1 MFQPMPTPYAAPY
14 SSFGAYVANAQ
25 IPEYSFAPTPLGQ
38 SFGGSNNSCGS
49 HHGHGHGHGHGLNNN
64 INGDSGSGGTA
75 NVHVNVNVNNNNH
88 LNHHHLINHPGLGP
102 NVADPVTSPIFHEL
116 PPLPLRQHNDHHH
129 HHSRLSPS
137 SNKASPSAIVAAA
150 AAQHHRLHNPRPR
163 RQINRSNKN
172 RQQLRCHQIKM
183 EPQSDLADQ
192 ELAASKY
199 KPTLEGPFVGE
210 KTPSH
215 AITEEYAKADPT
227 FVAKTLALPQTYS
240 HYRPIQG
247 DGNCGWRAIGFGY
260 IESLIRCGGVNQ
272 LQAEL
277 GRLRALN
284 DYLQTAGGFD
294 PLVTEDF
301 TDITFEL
308 MEELIQAMTKG
319 ADPMV
324 LLMERFNEVM
334 TSSAI
339 IYHLRLLAASWLKGN
354 FAEYEAFIPGDVNSY
369 CQEWVLPVD
378 REIDHLGMVLLF
390 KVLLNPA
397 NMVLEIAYLDR
408 SEGDQV
414 NVHRMP
420 EEANGKDAASVEPM
434 IQLLYRPGH
443 YDILYRG
450 AAMPTPPIPTGPTS
464 LQVNR
469 VTSLSHQHDIQQ
481 SSVSSLQDFTT
492 LDMTALSMIP
502 AMGPPSISPLGSP
515 PAECSPIADAYTP
528 PPMSPW
534 VASPYSDGLPPTQLV
549 SQQQQPSPPQQEAPL
564 ISPLNSLR
572 FSKYNYPLPGLG
584 ESSASPSSSSTA
596 LEPTFQTSMFKNSHF
611 NTAHYN
617 NPHFQPEEYK
627 PENDEDLQQPTS
639 SNSSRNGGRKRSH

>member
-14 SSFGAYVANAQ
+14 SSFAAYVANAH

-38 SFGGSNNSCGS
+38 SFEGSSNSCGGNGN
-49 HHGHGHGHGHGLNNN
+49 HHTHHSNDG
-64 INGDSGSGGTA
+64 GSGGAVA
-75 NVHVNVNVNNNNH
+75 NASVHANNH
-88 LNHHHLINHPGLGP
+88 HRLNHHLNHPGLSP
-102 NVADPVTSPIFHEL
+102 IAADPVTSPLFHDL
-116 PPLPLRQHNDHHH
+116 PPLTLRQHHDHHH
-129 HHSRLSPS
+129 HRLSPS
-137 SNKASPSAIVAAA
+137 SNKSAPSAAA
-150 AAQHHRLHNPRPR
+150 AAAHHHRLQNPRSR
-163 RQINRSNKN
+163 RQTARPSKN
-172 RQQLRCHQIKM
+172 HRHYSRYHNHHIKM
-183 EPQSDLADQ
+183 EPQSDVADQ

-199 KPTLEGPFVGE
+199 QPNLEVSNKAHTTYYQCFFLLSIPYH
-210 KTPSH
+210 H
-215 AITEEYAKADPT
+215 ALSRTN
-227 FVAKTLALPQTYS
+227 LPY
-240 HYRPIQG
+240 
-247 DGNCGWRAIGFGY
+247 WRLKAIGFGY
-260 IESLIRCGGVNQ
+260 LESLIRCGGVNQ

-277 GRLRALN
+277 ARLRTLN
-284 DYLQTAGGFD
+284 DYLETAGGYT

-301 TDITFEL
+301 TDVTFDL
-308 MEELIQAMTKG
+308 MSDLAQVMTSG
-319 ADPMV
+319 ADPMPV
-324 LLMERFNEVM
+324 LMEKFNEEM
-334 TSSAI
+334 TSAAI

-369 CQEWVLPVD
+369 CDEWILPVN
-378 REIDHLGMVLLF
+378 REIDHLGLVLLF

-408 SEGDQV
+408 SDGDQV

-420 EEANGKDAASVEPM
+420 DEANGKDAASVEPM

-443 YDILYRG
+443 YDILYRNGG
-450 AAMPTPPIPTGPTS
+450 AAIQTPPIPTGHTS
-464 LQVNR
+464 VQVNR

-481 SSVSSLQDFTT
+481 SSVSSLQDFAT
-492 LDMTALSMIP
+492 LDMTALAMIP

-515 PAECSPIADAYTP
+515 PADCSPIADAYTP

-534 VASPYSDGLPPTQLV
+534 IASSYSDGLTPTQMV
-549 SQQQQPSPPQQEAPL
+549 SQQQPSPPQQQDAAPL

-584 ESSASPSSSSTA
+584 ESPTSSSPTTA
-596 LEPTFQTSMFKNSHF
+596 VEPTFQTSMFKNSHF

-627 PENDEDLQQPTS
+627 PENDEDLQPTS

>member
-14 SSFGAYVANAQ
+14 SSFGAYAANAQ

-38 SFGGSNNSCGS
+38 SFGASNSCSSSSHGVSNN
-49 HHGHGHGHGHGLNNN
+49 
-64 INGDSGSGGTA
+64 GDNSGSGGTA
-75 NVHVNVNVNNNNH
+75 NLNVQVHVNNNH
-88 LNHHHLINHPGLGP
+88 LINHHHHPGLAP
-102 NVADPVTSPIFHEL
+102 NPADPVTSPLLQQL
-116 PPLPLRQHNDHHH
+116 PPLPLRQHNDHHNHHNH
-129 HHSRLSPS
+129 HHRLSPS
-137 SNKASPSAIVAAA
+137 TNKASSPAVAAA
-150 AAQHHRLHNPRPR
+150 AAAHHHRLHNSRPR
-163 RQINRSNKN
+163 HQINRSNKN
-172 RQQLRCHQIKM
+172 RQQLRNHGHQHIKM
-183 EPQSDLADQ
+183 EQQSDVTDQ

-199 KPTLEGPFVGE
+199 KPSLEGPYVGE

-227 FVAKTLALPQTYS
+227 FVAKTL
-240 HYRPIQG
+240 G

-260 IESLIRCGGVNQ
+260 LESLVRCGVNQ
-272 LQAEL
+272 LQSEL
-277 GRLRALN
+277 ARLRTLN
-284 DYLQTAGGFD
+284 DYLETAGGFD
-294 PLVTEDF
+294 PMVTEDF

-308 MEELIQAMTKG
+308 MTELIQALAGG
-319 ADPMV
+319 ADPMK
-324 LLMERFNEVM
+324 LLMEKFNDGM
-334 TSSAI
+334 ASAAM

-369 CQEWVLPVD
+369 CDEWILPVD

-390 KVLLNPA
+390 KVLLKPA

-420 EEANGKDAASVEPM
+420 DEANGKDAASVEPM

-443 YDILYRG
+443 YDILYRTG
-450 AAMPTPPIPTGPTS
+450 GTAMQTPPIPSGPTS

-469 VTSLSHQHDIQQ
+469 VTSLSHQHDIRQ
-481 SSVSSLQDFTT
+481 SSVSSLQDYAT

-515 PAECSPIADAYTP
+515 PADCSPVADAYTP

-534 VASPYSDGLPPTQLV
+534 VTSPYSVSDGLPPTQLLP
-549 SQQQQPSPPQQEAPL
+549 QQQSSPPQQEAPL

-584 ESSASPSSSSTA
+584 ERASPGSSTT
-596 LEPTFQTSMFKNSHF
+596 LSEPTFTTSMFKNSHF

-627 PENDEDLQQPTS
+627 PENDEDLQPAS

>member
-14 SSFGAYVANAQ
+14 SSFGAYVHVANAH
-25 IPEYSFAPTPLGQ
+25 IPEYSFAPTPLGH
-38 SFGGSNNSCGS
+38 SFHEGSSPSSSCGGNGS
-49 HHGHGHGHGHGLNNN
+49 LNLNRHPSD
-64 INGDSGSGGTA
+64 GGSGGAAPNIQSA
-75 NVHVNVNVNNNNH
+75 NVHA
-88 LNHHHLINHPGLGP
+88 NHHLNHPGLSP
-102 NVADPVTSPIFHEL
+102 SATDPVTSPLFHDL
-116 PPLPLRQHNDHHH
+116 PPLTLRQHHDQHQHHH
-129 HHSRLSPS
+129 RLSPS
-137 SNKASPSAIVAAA
+137 SSKISPSAAASA
-150 AAQHHRLHNPRPR
+150 AHYHRIQNSRSR
-163 RQINRSNKN
+163 RQTARPGKHNRHHLQ
-172 RQQLRCHQIKM
+172 RYQQHIKM
-183 EPQSDLADQ
+183 EQQSDVADQ

-199 KPTLEGPFVGE
+199 QPNLEGPFVGE
-210 KTPSH
+210 KTPSQ

-260 IESLIRCGGVNQ
+260 LESLIRCGGVNE

-277 GRLRALN
+277 ARLRALN
-284 DYLQTAGGFD
+284 DYLETAGGYA

-301 TDITFEL
+301 TDVTFDL
-308 MEELIQAMTKG
+308 MTDLIQVMTSG
-319 ADPMV
+319 ADPMAM
-324 LLMERFNEVM
+324 LMEKFNEEM
-334 TSSAI
+334 TSAAI

-369 CQEWVLPVD
+369 CDEWILPVN

-390 KVLLNPA
+390 KVLLKPA

-420 EEANGKDAASVEPM
+420 DEANGKDAASVEPM

-443 YDILYRG
+443 YDILYRNGG
-450 AAMPTPPIPTGPTS
+450 AAIQTQSIPSGPTS
-464 LQVNR
+464 IQVNR
-469 VTSLSHQHDIQQ
+469 VTSLSHQHDIRQ
-481 SSVSSLQDFTT
+481 SRLCDPRHDGFGDDPGHGSTQYLASRFTT
-492 LDMTALSMIP
+492 SRLLP
-502 AMGPPSISPLGSP
+502 NCGCVHP
-515 PAECSPIADAYTP
+515 
-528 PPMSPW
+528 
-534 VASPYSDGLPPTQLV
+534 SPYVTLACLALLGRPPPTQLV
-549 SQQQQPSPPQQEAPL
+549 SPQQPSPPQQQDAAPL

-584 ESSASPSSSSTA
+584 ESPSGSSPTTTA
-596 LEPTFQTSMFKNSHF
+596 EPTFTTSMFKNSHF

-627 PENDEDLQQPTS
+627 PENDEDNQPTS
-639 SNSSRNGGRKRSH
+639 SNSSRNGGGRKRSH

>member
-14 SSFGAYVANAQ
+14 PSFAAYEVANAQ

-38 SFGGSNNSCGS
+38 SFAGGSSSSSCGGNGHIS
-49 HHGHGHGHGHGLNNN
+49 HHANDG
-64 INGDSGSGGTA
+64 GSGGAVA
-75 NVHVNVNVNNNNH
+75 NASVHANNNHHHH
-88 LNHHHLINHPGLGP
+88 LNHHLNHPGLSP
-102 NVADPVTSPIFHEL
+102 IAADPVTSPLFHDL
-116 PPLPLRQHNDHHH
+116 PPLTLRQHHDHHH
-129 HHSRLSPS
+129 HRLSPS
-137 SNKASPSAIVAAA
+137 SNKSAPSAAA
-150 AAQHHRLHNPRPR
+150 AAAHHHRLQNSRSR
-163 RQINRSNKN
+163 RQTARPSKN
-172 RQQLRCHQIKM
+172 HRHYSRYHNHHIKM
-183 EPQSDLADQ
+183 EPQTDVADQ

-199 KPTLEGPFVGE
+199 QPNLEGPFVGE
-210 KTPSH
+210 KVPSQ

-227 FVAKTLALPQTYS
+227 FVAKTL
-240 HYRPIQG
+240 
-247 DGNCGWRAIGFGY
+247 
-260 IESLIRCGGVNQ
+260 

-277 GRLRALN
+277 ARLRALN
-284 DYLQTAGGFD
+284 DYLETAGGYT

-301 TDITFEL
+301 TDVTFEL
-308 MEELIQAMTKG
+308 MTDLTQVMTSG
-319 ADPMV
+319 ADPMPV
-324 LLMERFNEVM
+324 LMEKFNDEM
-334 TSSAI
+334 TSAAI

-369 CQEWVLPVD
+369 CDEWILPVN
-378 REIDHLGMVLLF
+378 REIDHLGLVLLF

-408 SEGDQV
+408 SDGDQV

-420 EEANGKDAASVEPM
+420 DEANGKDAASVEPM

-443 YDILYRG
+443 YDILYRNGG
-450 AAMPTPPIPTGPTS
+450 AAIPTSPIPTGPTS
-464 LQVNR
+464 VQVNR
-469 VTSLSHQHDIQQ
+469 VTSLSHQHDIRQ

-492 LDMTALSMIP
+492 LDMTALAMIP
-502 AMGPPSISPLGSP
+502 AMGPSSISPLGSP
-515 PAECSPIADAYTP
+515 PTDCSPIADAYTP

-534 VASPYSDGLPPTQLV
+534 IASPYSDGLPPTQMV
-549 SQQQQPSPPQQEAPL
+549 SQQQPSPPQHQDVAPL

-584 ESSASPSSSSTA
+584 ESPTSSSPTTTV
-596 LEPTFQTSMFKNSHF
+596 EPTFTTSMFKNSHF

-627 PENDEDLQQPTS
+627 PENDEDLQPTS